1 MKCYYLV
8 PYFIMV
14 IILPQKRYNIIMNY
28 KTIAKETL
36 EIEAQTLLLASQK
49 IGDEFN
55 EAIKTILECDGKLII
70 TGVGKSGLI
79 GAKMAA
85 TFASTGTPSFFLHPT
100 EALHGDLGMIS
111 SNDVVIA
118 ISYSGESEELSSIL
132 PHIRRFGTPL
142 IGMTR
147 SKESTLGKYS
157 DLIIDVV
164 VEKEACPLDIA
175 PTSSTTLTLALGD
188 ALAVCLMK
196 ARNFQKS
203 DFASFHPGGALG
215 KQLFVKVSNLMQTK
229 NLPIVSKDT
238 KVKEAI
244 LKISEGRLGTV
255 LVTDEDKKLIALVSD
270 GDIRRALLQDDF
282 SLEENVLKYAT
293 MNPMSCEDENMLASQ
308 ALVLIEEKKIQLLV
322 VTDKNKKIRGVLHI
336 HTLIEKGIS

>member
-1 MKCYYLV
+1 
-8 PYFIMV
+8 
-14 IILPQKRYNIIMNY
+14 MNY
-28 KTIAKETL
+28 KQIAQETL
-36 EIEAQTLLLASQK
+36 EIEANTLLESAKNISDVFDK
-49 IGDEFN
+49 AVEI
-55 EAIKTILECDGKLII
+55 ILTCRGKLII

-100 EALHGDLGMIS
+100 EALHGDLGMIGKD
-111 SNDVVIA
+111 DVVIA

-132 PHIRRFGTPL
+132 PHVKRFKTPL

-147 SKESTLGKYS
+147 DRNSTLGKYS
-157 DLIIDVV
+157 DVVIDVV
-164 VEKEACPLDIA
+164 VEKEACPLNIA

-196 ARNFQKS
+196 ARDFQKS

-215 KQLFVKVSNLMQTK
+215 KQLFVKVSDLMRK
-229 NLPIVSKDT
+229 DNLPIIKKDT
-238 KVKEAI
+238 SVKEAI

-255 LVTDEDKKLIALVSD
+255 LVTDDENKLLALVSD
-270 GDIRRALLQDDF
+270 GDIRRALLSDNF
-282 SLEENVLKYAT
+282 SLEDEVYKYAT
-293 MNPMSCEDENMLASQ
+293 HNPKVIDNEEMLASE
-308 ALVLIEEKKIQLLV
+308 ALIIIEDMKIQLLV
-322 VTDKNKKIRGVLHI
+322 VTDKEKNVKGVLHI

>member
-1 MKCYYLV
+1 
-8 PYFIMV
+8 
-14 IILPQKRYNIIMNY
+14 MNY
-28 KTIAKETL
+28 KTIAQETL
-36 EIEAQTLLLASQK
+36 NIEAKTL
-49 IGDEFN
+49 FN
-55 EAIKTILECDGKLII
+55 AAMLIDDVFDKAVEVILKCKGKLII

-100 EALHGDLGMIS
+100 EALHGDLGMIGEG
-111 SNDVVIA
+111 DVVIG

-132 PHIRRFGTPL
+132 PHIKRFNVPL

-147 SKESTLGKYS
+147 DEKSTLGSFS
-157 DLIIDVV
+157 DMVIKIN
-164 VEKEACPLDIA
+164 VEKEACPIDTA

-196 ARNFQKS
+196 ARDFKKS

-215 KQLFVKVSNLMQTK
+215 KKLFIKVSNLMQK
-229 NLPIVSKDT
+229 ENLPTISKDA
-238 KVKEAI
+238 KLKDAI
-244 LKISEGRLGTV
+244 LSISEGRLGTTLIV
-255 LVTDEDKKLIALVSD
+255 DENAKLLGLLSD
-270 GDIRRALLQDDF
+270 GDVRRALLSDSF
-282 SLEENVLKYAT
+282 SLEDEVLKYAT
-293 MNPMSCEDENMLASQ
+293 LNPMTCQNAEMLASD

-322 VTDKNKKIRGVLHI
+322 VTDKNKNIKGVLHI

>member
-1 MKCYYLV
+1 
-8 PYFIMV
+8 
-14 IILPQKRYNIIMNY
+14 MNY
-28 KTIAKETL
+28 KAIAQETL
-36 EIEAQTLLLASQK
+36 KIEAQTLLDAAQK
-49 IGDEFN
+49 IDDVFDKAVEV
-55 EAIKTILECDGKLII
+55 ILNCKGKLII

-100 EALHGDLGMIS
+100 EALHGDLGMIGS
-111 SNDVVIA
+111 DDVVIG

-132 PHIRRFGTPL
+132 PHIKRFGAPL

-147 SKESTLGKYS
+147 DKNSSLGSYS
-157 DLIIDVV
+157 DMVIELNVT
-164 VEKEACPLDIA
+164 KEACPIDTA

-215 KQLFVKVSNLMQTK
+215 KKLFVKVANLMQTK
-229 NLPIVSKDT
+229 NLPIIRYNASVKD
-238 KVKEAI
+238 AI
-244 LKISEGRLGTV
+244 LAISEGRLGTTLIV
-255 LVTDEDKKLIALVSD
+255 DKEGKLLALMSD
-270 GDIRRALLQDDF
+270 GDVRRALLSKDF
-282 SLEENVLKYAT
+282 SLDDEVLKYAT
-293 MNPMSCEDENMLASQ
+293 QNPTTCEDADILASD
-308 ALVLIEEKKIQLLV
+308 ALVLIEDKKIQVLV
-322 VTDKNKKIRGVLHI
+322 ITDKEKNIQGVLHI

>member
-1 MKCYYLV
+1 MD
-8 PYFIMV
+8 
-14 IILPQKRYNIIMNY
+14 Y
-28 KTIAKETL
+28 KEIAQETL
-36 EIEAQTLLLASQK
+36 NIEASALLQASK
-49 IGDEFN
+49 NMNDVFEKAV
-55 EAIKTILECDGKLII
+55 ELILSCKGKLIV

-85 TFASTGTPSFFLHPT
+85 TFASTGTPSFFIHPT

-111 SNDVVIA
+111 KEDAVIA

-132 PHIRRFGTPL
+132 PHIKRFGTPI

-147 SKESTLGKYS
+147 DSNSTLGKFS
-157 DLIIDVV
+157 DLVIDVV

-188 ALAVCLMK
+188 ALAVCLMRAK
-196 ARNFQKS
+196 DFKKS

-215 KQLFVKVSNLMQTK
+215 KKLFVKVSNLMRTK
-229 NLPIVSKDT
+229 DLPIVGKEA

-244 LKISEGRLGTV
+244 LEISHGRLGTV
-255 LVTDEDKKLIALVSD
+255 LVVDEQERLVALVSD
-270 GDIRRALLQDDF
+270 GDIRRALLRDDF
-282 SLEENVLKYAT
+282 SLEANVLEYAT
-293 MNPMSCEDENMLASQ
+293 KNPTTCEDENMLASE

-322 VTDKNKKIRGVLHI
+322 ITDKNKKIKGVLHI

>member
-1 MKCYYLV
+1 
-8 PYFIMV
+8 
-14 IILPQKRYNIIMNY
+14 MNY
-28 KTIAKETL
+28 KSIAQETL
-36 EIEAQTLLLASQK
+36 NIEAQTLLAAAK
-49 IGDEFN
+49 NMNDVFDKAVE
-55 EAIKTILECDGKLII
+55 TILACKGKLVI

-111 SNDVVIA
+111 KNDVVIA

-132 PHIRRFGTPL
+132 PHIKRFGTPL

-147 SKESTLGKYS
+147 NQNSTLGKYS
-157 DLIIDVV
+157 DVVIDVV

-196 ARNFQKS
+196 ARDFKKS

-215 KQLFVKVSNLMQTK
+215 KQLYVKVSNLMQSK

-238 KVKEAI
+238 KVKDAI
-244 LKISEGRLGTV
+244 VRISEGRLGTV
-255 LVTDEDKKLIALVSD
+255 LVVNEDNTLVALVSD
-270 GDIRRALLQDDF
+270 GDIRRALLRDDF
-282 SLEENVLKYAT
+282 SLEANVLEYAT
-293 MNPMSCEDENMLASQ
+293 MNPMTCDDEDMLASE

-322 VTDKNKKIRGVLHI
+322 ITDKEKNIKGVLHI

>member
-1 MKCYYLV
+1 
-8 PYFIMV
+8 
-14 IILPQKRYNIIMNY
+14 MNY
-28 KTIAKETL
+28 KTIAQETL
-36 EIEAQTLLLASQK
+36 NIEAKTL
-49 IGDEFN
+49 FN
-55 EAIKTILECDGKLII
+55 AAMLIDDVFDKAVEVILKCKGKLVI

-100 EALHGDLGMIS
+100 EALHGDLGMIGEG
-111 SNDVVIA
+111 DVVIG

-132 PHIRRFGTPL
+132 PHIKRFNVPL

-147 SKESTLGKYS
+147 DEKSTLGSFS
-157 DLIIDVV
+157 DMVIKIN
-164 VEKEACPLDIA
+164 VEKEACPIDTA

-196 ARNFQKS
+196 ARDFKKS

-215 KQLFVKVSNLMQTK
+215 KKLFIKVSNLMQK
-229 NLPIVSKDT
+229 ENLPTISKDA
-238 KVKEAI
+238 KLKDAI
-244 LKISEGRLGTV
+244 LSISEGRLGTT
-255 LVTDEDKKLIALVSD
+255 LIIDENAKLLGLLSD
-270 GDIRRALLQDDF
+270 GDVRRALLSDSF
-282 SLEENVLKYAT
+282 SLEDEVLKYAT
-293 MNPMSCEDENMLASQ
+293 LNPMTCQNAEMLASD

-322 VTDKNKKIRGVLHI
+322 VTDKNKNIKGVLHI